1 MDRVKVKTLRLVK
14 ENMLAQLVTFD
25 LTPTFDTSCKDEMV
39 GGQSGPALASGYL
52 RGGAA
57 CFLLS

>member
-52 RGGAA
+52 GGGG
-57 CFLLS
+57 S